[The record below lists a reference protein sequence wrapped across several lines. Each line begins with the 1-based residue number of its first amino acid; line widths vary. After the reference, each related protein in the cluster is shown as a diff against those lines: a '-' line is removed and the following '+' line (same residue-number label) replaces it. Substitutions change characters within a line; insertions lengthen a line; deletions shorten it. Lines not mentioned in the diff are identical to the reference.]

1 MELFID
7 TSTSV
12 AFERE
17 PGEPNVMSRP
27 PRKMGEPLLGAGILL
42 RIALAGGFTAVA
54 ALWLMVSHPGDEE
67 HVRWLAYTAL
77 VCGQVVRAY
86 ANRSLRI
93 PVLRV
98 GRNGVLLGGAIVVV
112 LIQAA
117 IPFIPAVSDA
127 FRASPLDLEEW
138 LLVAVVALVPA
149 VAAEIIRFGGRT
161 AWVA

>member
-1 MELFID
+1 
-7 TSTSV
+7 
-12 AFERE
+12 
-17 PGEPNVMSRP
+17 MSRP
-27 PRKMGEPLLGAGILL
+27 PRKFGAPLLSTGILI
-42 RIALAGGFTAVA
+42 RIVLAGGFTAVA
-54 ALWLMVSHPGDEE
+54 ALWLMVSHPGDDE

-98 GRNGVLLGGAIVVV
+98 GRNGFLLVGAVVVV
-112 LIQAA
+112 LVQAA
-117 IPFIPAVSDA
+117 IPFLPGVSDA

-138 LLVAVVALVPA
+138 LLVAVVALIPA
-149 VAAEIIRFGGRT
+149 VAAELIRFSGRS